1 MIHESHPRLWTYI
14 PRVLRVLRVLRV
26 VDGDTLDVTVD
37 LGMGATAPPG
47 SPARIR

>member
-14 PRVLRVLRVLRV
+14 PRVLRV